1 MPNTLP
7 EKFKV
12 KTSQSRERSRFLLH
26 HNHLST
32 SDFFKIMPVVARKV
46 EPNDSMR
53 IDCTS
58 FVRLFPMPFPVFGR
72 IRYYNRCFFVPFRQI
87 MEGFNEFITDTQYNT
102 SNGYVKIQS
111 VPWFTDK
118 DICDAFLASLSDA
131 PAGRDPLVKSVDDLY
146 YWRKVTFRGNSDYY
160 QLVDNSGSPV
170 AYQQSN
176 NPDIVFI
183 LRPDNN
189 QVQLLNAIYSPLYVD
204 FYNGTYSSATSQGV
218 TVYTLN
224 DSHFSQTYSF
234 RTSDS
239 SEYPGQGSFTVSPDI
254 STTFYDD
261 LKYDFRFQNGAAYIY
276 YRFTN
281 IGRHFY
287 NVLTSLK
294 YRVSFSNAGGSFTNI
309 QKRSAGKLL
318 AYLKVYL
325 DWYHPSAYSEENE
338 LRMLFR
344 GVASSGRHVTYQQL
358 MLIAYGLDYACY
370 ERDYFTGAWQ
380 NPTGPNV
387 KLSEIGIEDFTV
399 TNNPGNTPNNSR
411 SRLTNYPESS
421 NPSNGSLRGT
431 PSIHG
436 IKYRAEGTVN
446 ARTDEPLNLS
456 YYMIEQLRALTNKS
470 RRAQLTGNRAVDR
483 YLSQYGVKLDDDQVN
498 RCYYIG
504 GYHYDADI
512 MDIMSTADTDQAALG
527 DYAGKGIAYSDAHR
541 DFNFDSG
548 NEHGFIIVVSSVVPS
563 VGYVQGIDRENLQLT
578 KYDFF
583 DGDFDNLGTQ
593 PQLNEELFADAG
605 MVGVDGENHPYVVAP
620 DGVRG
625 FVPRYIEEKIGFDN
639 LTGDF
644 NIPSRREGMDAFH
657 LFRLFKDGNIS
668 SINKGFLIGEQK
680 QYDRIFNN
688 TSDDYDHMWVEHH
701 VLIDAYRNMKSVN
714 DIYDFEHSDGKEIE
728 VKANGTQIS

>member
-7 EKFKV
+7 QKFKV
-12 KTSQSRERSRFLLH
+12 KTSQSRDRSRFLLH
-26 HNHLST
+26 HNHLT
-32 SDFFKIMPVVARKV
+32 TTDFFKIMPVVARKV

-53 IDCTS
+53 VDCTS

-72 IRYYNRCFFVPFRQI
+72 IRYYNRCFFVPYRQI

-118 DICDAFLASLSDA
+118 DICDAFMASLTDA
-131 PAGRDPLVKSVDDLY
+131 PAGRDALIESVDDLY
-146 YWRKVTFRGNSDYY
+146 YWRKVIFRDNPDYY
-160 QLVDNSGSPV
+160 QLVDNSGAPV
-170 AYQQSN
+170 VYHGTN
-176 NPDIVFI
+176 DTDIIFL

-189 QVQLLNAIYSPLYVD
+189 QVQEVSASLSPLSFDSYS
-204 FYNGTYSSATSQGV
+204 GTYTVATSQGV
-218 TVYTLN
+218 TVFTLN
-224 DSHFSQTYSF
+224 DTHFSSTYSF

-239 SEYPGQGSFTVSPDI
+239 SEYPGQGSFIVSPTI
-254 STTFYDD
+254 STTNYDD
-261 LKYDFRFQNGAAYIY
+261 LKYDFRFNALPDPIY

-281 IGRHFY
+281 VGRHFY

-294 YRVSFSNAGGSFTNI
+294 YRVSFSNAGGSFTNT

-344 GVASSGRHVTYQQL
+344 GVASAGRHVTYQQL

-387 KLSEIGIEDFTV
+387 SMSQVEIDDTTVVNYKSASSYNERSKLV
-399 TNNPGNTPNNSR
+399 
-411 SRLTNYPESS
+411 NYPVTDSA
-421 NPSNGSLRGT
+421 GSQNGT
-431 PSIHG
+431 PTLIGS
-436 IKYRAEGTVN
+436 YLPSQPYQPSTRNV
-446 ARTDEPLNLS
+446 S

-605 MVGVDGENHPYVVAP
+605 MVGVDGENHPYTVAP

-644 NIPSRREGMDAFH
+644 NIPSRR
-657 LFRLFKDGNIS
+657 
-668 SINKGFLIGEQK
+668 
-680 QYDRIFNN
+680 
-688 TSDDYDHMWVEHH
+688 
-701 VLIDAYRNMKSVN
+701 RNGCFPPLPFV
-714 DIYDFEHSDGKEIE
+714 
-728 VKANGTQIS
+728 

>member
-26 HNHLST
+26 HNHLT
-32 SDFFKIMPVVARKV
+32 TTDFFKIMPVVARKV

-72 IRYYNRCFFVPFRQI
+72 IRYYNRCFFVPYRQI

-118 DICDAFLASLSDA
+118 DICDAFMASLTDA
-131 PAGRDPLVKSVDDLY
+131 PAGREALITAVDDLY

-160 QLVDNSGSPV
+160 QLVDNSGLPV

-189 QVQLLNAIYSPLYVD
+189 QVQLIDATYSPLYVD
-204 FYNGTYSSATSQGV
+204 SYNGTYSSATSQGV

-224 DSHFSQTYSF
+224 DTHFSQTYSF
-234 RTSDS
+234 RTSDL
-239 SEYPGQGSFTVSPDI
+239 SEYPGLGSFTVSPDI

-261 LKYDFRFQNGAAYIY
+261 LKYDFRFQNGSSYVY

-281 IGRHFY
+281 VGRHFY

-344 GVASSGRHVTYQQL
+344 GVASVGRHVTYQQL

-387 KLSEIGIEDFTV
+387 HLSDIDIADTSINNANQSHVIMGTGATNIGSP
-399 TNNPGNTPNNSR
+399 NSTPVVYGKDSGGSAR
-411 SRLTNYPESS
+411 TYPE
-421 NPSNGSLRGT
+421 
-431 PSIHG
+431 
-436 IKYRAEGTVN
+436 
-446 ARTDEPLNLS
+446 NLS

-605 MVGVDGENHPYVVAP
+605 MVGVDGENHPYAVAP

-657 LFRLFKDGNIS
+657 LFRLFKDGNIL

-728 VKANGTQIS
+728 VNANGTQIS

>member
-26 HNHLST
+26 HNHLT
-32 SDFFKIMPVVARKV
+32 TTDFFKIMPVVARKV

-72 IRYYNRCFFVPFRQI
+72 IRYYNRCFFVPYRQI

-118 DICDAFLASLSDA
+118 DICDAFYASLTDA
-131 PAGRDPLVKSVDDLY
+131 PVGRDALIESVDDLY

-160 QLVDNSGSPV
+160 QLVNNSGAPV
-170 AYQQSN
+170 VYQGTN
-176 NPDIVFI
+176 DPDIVFL

-189 QVQLLNAIYSPLYVD
+189 QIQLVSSNYSPLSFDTYAGS
-204 FYNGTYSSATSQGV
+204 YTYSTSQGV
-218 TVYTLN
+218 TVYTLT
-224 DSHFSQTYSF
+224 DSHFSATYSF
-234 RTSDS
+234 RTSDTA
-239 SEYPGQGSFTVSPDI
+239 EYPGQGSFIVSPSI
-254 STTFYDD
+254 STTNYDD
-261 LKYDFRFQNGAAYIY
+261 LKYDFKFNVSPNPIY

-294 YRVSFSNAGGSFTNI
+294 YRVSFSNAGGSFTNT

-344 GVASSGRHVTYQQL
+344 GVASAGRHVTYQQL

-387 KLSEIGIEDFTV
+387 HLSSVAIDD
-399 TNNPGNTPNNSR
+399 NSVSNVLDSSKRDYR
-411 SRLTNYPESS
+411 SRLTNYDSHNVGSS
-421 NPSNGSLRGT
+421 NGT
-431 PSIHG
+431 PSVSG
-436 IKYRAEGTVN
+436 SYMSAGSLSKDPY
-446 ARTDEPLNLS
+446 PYNLS
-456 YYMIEQLRALTNKS
+456 YYMIEQLRALTNNS

-657 LFRLFKDGNIS
+657 LFRLFKDGNIL

-728 VKANGTQIS
+728 VNANGTQIS

>member
-7 EKFKV
+7 QKFKV
-12 KTSQSRERSRFLLH
+12 KTSQSRDRSRFLLH
-26 HNHLST
+26 HNHLT
-32 SDFFKIMPVVARKV
+32 TTDFFKIMPVVARKV

-53 IDCTS
+53 VDCTS

-72 IRYYNRCFFVPFRQI
+72 IRYYNRCFFVPYRQI

-118 DICDAFLASLSDA
+118 DICDAFMASLTDA
-131 PAGRDPLVKSVDDLY
+131 PAGRDALIESVDDLY
-146 YWRKVTFRGNSDYY
+146 YWRKVIFRDNPDYY
-160 QLVDNSGSPV
+160 QLVDNSGAPV
-170 AYQQSN
+170 VYHGTN
-176 NPDIVFI
+176 DTDIIFL

-189 QVQLLNAIYSPLYVD
+189 QVQEVSASLSPLSFDSYS
-204 FYNGTYSSATSQGV
+204 GTYTVATSQGV
-218 TVYTLN
+218 TVFTLN
-224 DSHFSQTYSF
+224 DTHFSSTYSF

-239 SEYPGQGSFTVSPDI
+239 SEYPGQGSFIVSPTI
-254 STTFYDD
+254 STTNYDD
-261 LKYDFRFQNGAAYIY
+261 LKYDFRFNALPDPIY

-281 IGRHFY
+281 VGRHFY

-294 YRVSFSNAGGSFTNI
+294 YRVSFSNAGGSFTNT

-344 GVASSGRHVTYQQL
+344 GVASAGRHVTYQQL

-387 KLSEIGIEDFTV
+387 SMSQVEIDDTTVVNYKSASSYNERSKLV
-399 TNNPGNTPNNSR
+399 
-411 SRLTNYPESS
+411 NYPVTDSA
-421 NPSNGSLRGT
+421 GSQNGT
-431 PSIHG
+431 PTLIGS
-436 IKYRAEGTVN
+436 YLPSQPYQPSTRNV
-446 ARTDEPLNLS
+446 S

-605 MVGVDGENHPYVVAP
+605 MVGVDGENHPYTVAP

-657 LFRLFKDGNIS
+657 LFRLFKDGNIL

-728 VKANGTQIS
+728 VDANGTQIS